1 MDYCICFLY
10 FSIYYV
16 NMKIN
21 FIDAS
26 LCHFMIHG
34 IGNKCLEESL
44 VLSSQEVKMNEMTT
58 CKLLDNLLKKI
69 PHEASW
75 HYVHDI
81 DLSYNEMFSFTQKV
95 FENRD
100 TFVSMSKNMA
110 KHLFNQGVSK
120 NVRSGIVYMAYLQG
134 ILVDDKEVDAIGV
147 FKSEKTDTF
156 LKVNY
161 EGGIYSLS
169 SVKGMGCID
178 KGCLIMNAESENGYL
193 ISLFNSK
200 KKSDVK
206 YWNEDFLGS
215 RLINDNNYKTNRVV
229 ELCGTFITTNE
240 AIAKTDKANMIDRVL
255 SAMTLGETSFE
266 EITNVVF
273 DEEKIR
279 QQFSEYCQKQANL
292 DEDKLDC
299 IFVPNI
305 EKIGKELKKYRNKS
319 KLMLDDDFEVLIKGG
334 EENIVKGYDQD
345 KGLSY
350 YKLYFREEK

>member
-26 LCHFMIHG
+26 LCLLMIHG

-44 VLSSQEVKMNEMTT
+44 VLSSQEVKMKEMTT
-58 CKLLDNLLKKI
+58 CKLLDNLLKNMS
-69 PHEASW
+69 HEASW

-81 DLSYNEMFSFTQKV
+81 DLSYNEMFSFSQKV

-100 TFVSMSKNMA
+100 TFISMSKNIA

-120 NVRSGIVYMAYLQG
+120 DVRSGIVYIAYLQG
-134 ILVDDKEVDAIGV
+134 ILVDDKEVDAIGI

-156 LKVNY
+156 LKINY
-161 EGGIYSLS
+161 ENGIYSLS
-169 SVKGMGCID
+169 SEKGMGCID

-206 YWNEDFLGS
+206 YWNEDFLGI

-229 ELCGTFITTNE
+229 ELCGTFITKND
-240 AIAKTDKANMIDRVL
+240 AIAKKDKANMIDNVL
-255 SAMTLGETSFE
+255 SAMTLGETSFD

-273 DEEKIR
+273 EEENIR
-279 QQFSEYCQKQANL
+279 QQFSEYCQKQAYL
-292 DEDKLDC
+292 GDDKLDSV
-299 IFVPNI
+299 FVPNA
-305 EKIGKELKKYRNKS
+305 EKVGKGLKKYRNKS

>member
-1 MDYCICFLY
+1 
-10 FSIYYV
+10 
-16 NMKIN
+16 MKIN
-21 FIDAS
+21 FIDTS
-26 LCHFMIHG
+26 LCHLMIHG

-44 VLSSQEVKMNEMTT
+44 VLSSQEVKMNEMTKG
-58 CKLLDNLLKKI
+58 KLLENLLKNM

-81 DLSYNEMFSFTQKV
+81 DLSYNEMFSFSQKV

-100 TFVSMSKNMA
+100 IFVSMSKNMA

-134 ILVDDKEVDAIGV
+134 ILVDDKEMDAIGI
-147 FKSEKTDTF
+147 FKSEKIDTF

-161 EGGIYSLS
+161 EGGFYSLS
-169 SVKGMGCID
+169 SEKGMGCID

-206 YWNEDFLGS
+206 YWNEDFLGI

-229 ELCGTFITTNE
+229 ELCGTFITKNE
-240 AIAKTDKANMIDRVL
+240 AIAKKDKANMIDRVL

-273 DEEKIR
+273 EEENIR
-279 QQFSEYCQKQANL
+279 QHFSEYCQEQSHS
-292 DEDKLDC
+292 DEVKLDC
-299 IFVPNI
+299 VFVPNV
-305 EKIGKELKKYRNKS
+305 EKVGKELKKYRNKS
-319 KLMLDDDFEVLIKGG
+319 KLKLDDDFEVLIKGG
-334 EENIVKGYDQD
+334 EENIEKGYDQD
-345 KGLSY
+345 RGLSY
-350 YKLYFREEK
+350 YKLYFSEEK

>member
-1 MDYCICFLY
+1 
-10 FSIYYV
+10 
-16 NMKIN
+16 
-21 FIDAS
+21 
-26 LCHFMIHG
+26 
-34 IGNKCLEESL
+34 
-44 VLSSQEVKMNEMTT
+44 
-58 CKLLDNLLKKI
+58 
-69 PHEASW
+69 
-75 HYVHDI
+75 
-81 DLSYNEMFSFTQKV
+81 
-95 FENRD
+95 
-100 TFVSMSKNMA
+100 MA

-120 NVRSGIVYMAYLQG
+120 DVRSGIVYMAYLQG
-134 ILVDDKEVDAIGV
+134 VLVDDKEVDAIGI

-161 EGGIYSLS
+161 EGGIYRLS
-169 SVKGMGCID
+169 SEKGMGCID
-178 KGCLIMNAESENGYL
+178 KGCIIMNAESENGYL

-206 YWNEDFLGS
+206 YWNEDFLGI

-229 ELCGTFITTNE
+229 ELCGTFITKNE